1 MSFTKQQIQEI
12 IKEELVVAQLDL
24 INENPALLTK
34 FIPMIQKLGPQLIKL
49 GPALQQYGP
58 IILQVAEA
66 FKDLDSKD
74 FEKVLASLQGA
85 AGVAMAG
92 KD

>member
-12 IKEELVVAQLDL
+12 IKEELVGAQLDL

-66 FKDLDSKD
+66 FKD
-74 FEKVLASLQGA
+74 
-85 AGVAMAG
+85 
-92 KD
+92 

>member
-1 MSFTKQQIQEI
+1 MNFTKDQLQEI
-12 IKEELVVAQLDL
+12 IKEELAIAQLDL

-34 FIPMIQKLGPQLIKL
+34 FIPMIQRLAPQLIKL
-49 GPALQQYGP
+49 GPALEQYGP
-58 IILQVAEA
+58 IIMQVAEM

-74 FEKVLASLQGA
+74 FEKVVASLQGA